1 MNKSVFLSFLKMSD
15 EDDKFFN
22 RALGIAI
29 LTTLLMLCINTFMQP
44 IIYCF
49 IDKFKRIFCF
59 CFYFEEEEDNNEIQ
73 QPLQTQQE
81 ENKPIE
87 TQPNETPPIPPT

>member
-1 MNKSVFLSFLKMSD
+1 MSSD

-73 QPLQTQQE
+73 LENIPPPSQT
-81 ENKPIE
+81 NE
-87 TQPNETPPIPPT
+87 TQPNETPPPIPPT

>member
-1 MNKSVFLSFLKMSD
+1 MSD

-59 CFYFEEEEDNNEIQ
+59 CFYFEEEEDNNE
-73 QPLQTQQE
+73 PLQTQQE